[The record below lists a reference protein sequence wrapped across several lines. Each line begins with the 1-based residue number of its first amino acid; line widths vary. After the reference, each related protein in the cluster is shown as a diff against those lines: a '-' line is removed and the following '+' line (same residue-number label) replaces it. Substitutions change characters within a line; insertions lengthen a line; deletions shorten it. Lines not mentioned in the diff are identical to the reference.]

1 MTRLLGYVGLTLI
14 LTMAVAEAR
23 VTRLEISRQEPF
35 AAGQAFGDI
44 GPYEKVVG
52 RFHGEL
58 NPAHPLNAEIVDL
71 DKAPRNARGMIEY
84 SSDFYIVK
92 PVDISK
98 GNAALLYDVNN
109 RGNMRA
115 LAQFNS
121 AQASN
126 DPTTAQ
132 DAGNGFLMRNGF
144 AVVWSGWIPGLPANN
159 NLRIEVPVAGNA
171 STSIEEM
178 VWDEILANDTK
189 TVQGRLTFRATTTD
203 KTKATLYVR
212 NRNGEEPTVLPAEQW
227 DFVDARTI
235 HLLPEG
241 TPFRI
246 GAIYQLVY
254 KAANPP
260 VSGIGFAA
268 TRDLVSFLRYGSID
282 DAGTANPLAAA
293 GAPAISRALAHG
305 TSQSGR
311 YLRDFVYSG
320 FNEDEGNR
328 IVFDGINP
336 HVATARTSL
345 NYRFGQPNRIIQTGH
360 GFLYYPGSTFPFA
373 YETQLDPFS
382 GQKDGVLA
390 RCSARGNCPKLV
402 HTNSSTEYWQT
413 AQSLLTTDPMGQHD
427 TTPPDSVRI
436 YHIAGTHHAGV
447 GSSMPKGVCAMPPDH
462 VDYRPVLRVSLR
474 ALDRWVKDG
483 TPPPRSRYP
492 RIADG
497 TLIESIAPA
506 DNIPGFT
513 LAKGPNPRIRL
524 DYGADFGKGIIDKAL
539 PITLKESYRVL
550 VPKVDADGN
559 EVSGVRLPDIAVP
572 TGTATGWN
580 VRTPDAGGGGELC
593 YLQGAFVPFAKTKAE
608 REASGDPRP
617 SLQERYRDGADFAE
631 KVRQAAIALEREGY
645 LLQEDVKRIADKA
658 TAMTW

>member
-1 MTRLLGYVGLTLI
+1 MTRLLGYVGLVLI
-14 LTMAVAEAR
+14 ITTAVTEAR
-23 VTRLEISRQEPF
+23 VTRLEITRHEPF
-35 AAGQAFGDI
+35 AAGQAFGDV
-44 GPYEKVVG
+44 GAYEKVVG

-58 NPAHPLNAEIVDL
+58 DPAHSLNAGIVDI
-71 DKAPRNARGMIEY
+71 DKAPRNARGAVEY
-84 SSDFYIVK
+84 SSDFYILK
-92 PVDISK
+92 PVEISK
-98 GNAALLYDVNN
+98 GSAALLYDVNN

-171 STSIEEM
+171 STSIEQM

-189 TVQGRLTFRATTTD
+189 TVQGRLTFRAITTD

-212 NRNGEEPTVLPAEQW
+212 NRNSEEPTIMPAEQW
-227 DFVDARTI
+227 EFVDARTI
-235 HLLPEG
+235 RLLPEG

-282 DAGTANPLAAA
+282 EAGTANPLAAA

-336 HVATARTSL
+336 HVA
-345 NYRFGQPNRIIQTGH
+345 
-360 GFLYYPGSTFPFA
+360 
-373 YETQLDPFS
+373 
-382 GQKDGVLA
+382 
-390 RCSARGNCPKLV
+390 
-402 HTNSSTEYWQT
+402 
-413 AQSLLTTDPMGQHD
+413 
-427 TTPPDSVRI
+427 
-436 YHIAGTHHAGV
+436 
-447 GSSMPKGVCAMPPDH
+447 
-462 VDYRPVLRVSLR
+462 
-474 ALDRWVKDG
+474 
-483 TPPPRSRYP
+483 
-492 RIADG
+492 
-497 TLIESIAPA
+497 
-506 DNIPGFT
+506 
-513 LAKGPNPRIRL
+513 
-524 DYGADFGKGIIDKAL
+524 
-539 PITLKESYRVL
+539 
-550 VPKVDADGN
+550 
-559 EVSGVRLPDIAVP
+559 
-572 TGTATGWN
+572 
-580 VRTPDAGGGGELC
+580 
-593 YLQGAFVPFAKTKAE
+593 
-608 REASGDPRP
+608 
-617 SLQERYRDGADFAE
+617 
-631 KVRQAAIALEREGY
+631 
-645 LLQEDVKRIADKA
+645 
-658 TAMTW
+658 

>member
-1 MTRLLGYVGLTLI
+1 MTRLLGCVGFALI
-14 LTMAVAEAR
+14 ATTALAEAR
-23 VTRLEISRQEPF
+23 VTRLDITRQEPF
-35 AAGQAFGDI
+35 ADGQAFGKV
-44 GPYEKVVG
+44 GAYERVVG

-58 NPAHPLNAEIVDL
+58 DPAHPLNTGIVDL
-71 DKAPRNARGMIEY
+71 DKAPRNARGMVEY
-84 SSDFYIVK
+84 SSDFYILK
-92 PVDISK
+92 PADIAK
-98 GNAALLYDVNN
+98 GNGALLYDVNN
-109 RGNMRA
+109 RGNKRA
-115 LAQFNS
+115 LVQFNS

-126 DPTTAQ
+126 EPTTAQ
-132 DAGNGFLMRNGF
+132 HAGNGFLMRNGF
-144 AVVWSGWIPGLPANN
+144 TVVWSGWIPGLPASS
-159 NLRIEVPVAGNA
+159 NLRIEVPVAGSA
-171 STSIEEM
+171 SAPIEQM

-212 NRNGEEPTVLPAEQW
+212 NRNSEEPAVVPAEQW
-227 DFVDARTI
+227 EFVDARTI
-235 HLLPEG
+235 RLLPEG

-268 TRDLVSFLRYGSID
+268 TRDLVSFLRHARAD
-282 DAGTANPLAAA
+282 DAGTTNPLAAG

-320 FNEDEGNR
+320 FNEDEENR

-373 YETQLDPFS
+373 YETQTDPFS
-382 GQKDGVLA
+382 GQNDGVLA
-390 RCSARGNCPKLV
+390 RCAVRGNCPKLV

-413 AQSLLTTDPMGQHD
+413 AQSLLTTDPMGQRD

-447 GSSMPKGVCAMPPDH
+447 GASMPKGVCVMPPDS
-462 VDYRPVLRVSLR
+462 VDYRPVLRASLV
-474 ALDRWVKDG
+474 ALDRWVKDS
-483 TPPPRSRYP
+483 TPPPASRYP

-497 TLIESIAPA
+497 TLVESIAPGS
-506 DNIPGFT
+506 NIPGFT

-524 DYGADFGKGIIDKAL
+524 DYGPDFGKGIIDKAL

-559 EVSGVRLPDIAVP
+559 EISGVRLPDITVP

-580 VRTPDAGGGGELC
+580 VRAPDAGGAGELC
-593 YLQGAFVPFAKTKAE
+593 YLQGSFVPFAKTKAE
-608 REASGDPRP
+608 REANGDPRR
-617 SLQERYRDGADFAE
+617 SLQERYRDGADYAE
-631 KVRQAAIALEREGY
+631 KVREAAIALEREGY
-645 LLQEDVKRIADKA
+645 MLQEDVKRIVEKA